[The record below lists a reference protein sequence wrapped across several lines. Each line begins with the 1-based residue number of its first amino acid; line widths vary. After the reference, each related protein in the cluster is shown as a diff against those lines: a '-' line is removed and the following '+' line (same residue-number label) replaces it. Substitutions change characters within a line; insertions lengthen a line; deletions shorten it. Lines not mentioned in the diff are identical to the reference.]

1 MQQNFKDT
9 TGNKV
14 NLEFKYHAYTCLS
27 QYLDTIGCSASDQ
40 DIEAKVFE
48 NIKELYFPDRELKT
62 SLHRLFSKRKFSLIS
77 KIKDYLESQPLDN
90 QLIENR
96 FKYIYDYHLKFTIS
110 KLNAIYSDFDY
121 LFDDSEFDDLDE
133 EWKNLIEY
141 FSNVLR
147 KVSNNIAGK
156 FKLNT

>member
-1 MQQNFKDT
+1 LQQNFKDT

-14 NLEFKYHAYTCLS
+14 NLEFKYHAYTYLS
-27 QYLDTIGCSASDQ
+27 QYLDTFGGSALDQ
-40 DIEAKVFE
+40 DIEAKVLE
-48 NIKELYFPDRELKT
+48 NIDELYFPDRELKT

-77 KIKDYLESQPLDN
+77 KIKDHLESQPLDN

-133 EWKNLIEY
+133 EWKNLMQY
-141 FSNVLR
+141 FSNELR

-156 FKLNT
+156 FKLNS